1 MTSIKPISFEE
12 LKNNT
17 MEDKYNLTNKIKE
30 VNININKLIF
40 LRKKNENLINDKVI
54 KDQIFIKRNG
64 NPIQINSLY
73 KNRIR
78 ELKKSIKFYLM
89 QINHSNDEL
98 NKLKEKRK
106 KLIETEKIKGLKIN
120 LNMDLTKKEDE
131 KVNIILKKDNNY
143 NKDNMNNMKEEEKIK
158 KLKED
163 LIKAKE
169 IEKKYEEKVEKY
181 FIKLRE
187 LELIEEEKERQKQK
201 EQQSRGTNY

>member
-1 MTSIKPISFEE
+1 MEE
-12 LKNNT
+12 KENNESNNT
-17 MEDKYNLTNKIKE
+17 NNIDDIDNNNMKQRRMSRAMERIKKKRDKYNLTNKIKE

-143 NKDNMNNMKEEEKIK
+143 NKDNMNNMNEEEKIK
-158 KLKED
+158 KLKIIII
-163 LIKAKE
+163 L
-169 IEKKYEEKVEKY
+169 
-181 FIKLRE
+181 
-187 LELIEEEKERQKQK
+187 
-201 EQQSRGTNY
+201 